1 MTDAR
6 SVAAPS
12 TPLAE
17 PTSASAALAGA
28 VSASAVSSNAASASA
43 VLAGDALATLGAG
56 PVLLYDGSCGVC
68 NRSVQWILSHESE
81 HSLRFAALES
91 PLGTALREL
100 GRIDANVDSVL
111 WVERAGEGVR
121 VSIRSS
127 AAIHVGRYVGGAWKW
142 LAGLAWLV
150 PKPLRDLAYRGF
162 ASIRHHVAPNAC
174 FLPSPEERLRFLD
187 RAHPAAHV

>member
-1 MTDAR
+1 MTEPRTSTDLT
-6 SVAAPS
+6 AA
-12 TPLAE
+12 
-17 PTSASAALAGA
+17 
-28 VSASAVSSNAASASA
+28 
-43 VLAGDALATLGAG
+43 ALATLEAG

-91 PLGTALREL
+91 PLGTTLREL
-100 GRIDANVDSVL
+100 SRVSADVDSVL
-111 WVERAGEGVR
+111 WVERDGAGVR
-121 VSIRSS
+121 ASIRSS

-162 ASIRHHVAPNAC
+162 ASVRHHVAPNAC

-187 RAHPAAHV
+187 RAHPAASV